1 MTGASGFLGRTI
13 LAAKYPELNLTIPG
27 PGRIDLA
34 AGSIELDLAAADSG
48 ADCIL
53 HLANPRIYTSN
64 VALGMSLTMLRNV
77 LDVCANRDLKLV
89 YAACWEVYSG
99 YSGCLLADEATP
111 RLPRGPYGE
120 AKYLAEMLIE
130 HWMRTRGLRCAM
142 LRSSAVYGEGGDRPK
157 FMHNFF
163 GKILRGEKIVTHHYR
178 TGGTL
183 TSTFDLAARLSN
195 LQGRSTDIER
205 IDIDADSASIAMN
218 WRRAEAEVGWRPRV
232 TLEQGLQRLFPHVTE
247 RPLRS

>member
-1 MTGASGFLGRTI
+1 
-13 LAAKYPELNLTIPG
+13 
-27 PGRIDLA
+27 
-34 AGSIELDLAAADSG
+34 
-48 ADCIL
+48 
-53 HLANPRIYTSN
+53 
-64 VALGMSLTMLRNV
+64 MLRNV

-178 TGGTL
+178 TGDARLDLLHVEDFASAVAAALRADFVGVLNIGTGTL